1 MKVHAFCILAS
12 ALTLAAPD
20 AAAQTGSPGNG
31 AAASAAKPAQYI
43 ARFEALNTKLA
54 GRMADGE
61 ARFLIEQG
69 TLTISVDARDMPPGI
84 MHMQHLHGF
93 EDGRSA
99 SCATAGT
106 DANGDGIVDLI
117 ETEVVSGTTM
127 VPLSA
132 EPADL
137 KIAAD
142 TYPKASDTGSYSYR
156 QSVPLDKLRQAF
168 AGKFGGQELMLE
180 RRVVY
185 IHGVAPATTLPES
198 VASLG
203 TVPAQVTLPIACGR
217 IELAD

>member
-1 MKVHAFCILAS
+1 
-12 ALTLAAPD
+12 
-20 AAAQTGSPGNG
+20 
-31 AAASAAKPAQYI
+31 
-43 ARFEALNTKLA
+43 
-54 GRMADGE
+54 MADAQAADRQFDGIGQLVLEQAHELLGSAVDPDEDPAHAHRHAENRAE
-61 ARFLIEQG
+61 ADVGGPADSRRR
-69 TLTISVDARDMPPGI
+69 VDFDSP
-84 MHMQHLHGF
+84 LE
-93 EDGRSA
+93 EDGGFDPIGRRWRVDESRQQNDPD
-99 SCATAGT
+99 ATAGT